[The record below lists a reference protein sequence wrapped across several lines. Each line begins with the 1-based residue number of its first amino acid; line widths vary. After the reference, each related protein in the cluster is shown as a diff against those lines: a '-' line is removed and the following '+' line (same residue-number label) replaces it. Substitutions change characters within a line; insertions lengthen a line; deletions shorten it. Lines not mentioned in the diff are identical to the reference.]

1 MQDTIHVFEMA
12 AGQLWRLVLDSWGIA
27 GIGLVA
33 TLAVIARRGVR
44 TDLRIMAGLAVAVTA
59 AIACTAPA
67 ALPVNQT
74 QTWASGRYLDGMT
87 IAFFLAG
94 AVVLLR
100 AGLRPIL
107 ACAAC
112 VTALFVLAAVTVA
125 IYAGSSLPTVA
136 FGSAFNF
143 AEPAVLTQNW
153 TQASVLLAT
162 AVALGL
168 LAAWI
173 TLALAARRWRAVVP
187 VFGARLAAVSLVALT
202 QMTSQVSRAGTV
214 QARAVNVPV
223 SANRVRPGEQ
233 VGVGSDVRWQAQ
245 VPLAYQVSWT
255 KLQFFNPASP
265 PPTGVTVVEMPWPA
279 GQPAQASWPH
289 APAGWRVMAANQAG
303 RWVLWHK
310 A

>member
-1 MQDTIHVFEMA
+1 M
-12 AGQLWRLVLDSWGIA
+12 R
-27 GIGLVA
+27 
-33 TLAVIARRGVR
+33 AR
-44 TDLRIMAGLAVAVTA
+44 A
-59 AIACTAPA
+59 
-67 ALPVNQT
+67 NQT

-162 AVALGL
+162 TVALGL

-173 TLALAARRWRAVVP
+173 TLALAARRWRA
-187 VFGARLAAVSLVALT
+187 
-202 QMTSQVSRAGTV
+202 
-214 QARAVNVPV
+214 
-223 SANRVRPGEQ
+223 
-233 VGVGSDVRWQAQ
+233 
-245 VPLAYQVSWT
+245 YQVSWT
-255 KLQFFNPASP
+255 ELQFFNPASP
-265 PPTGVTVVEMPWPA
+265 PPAGVSVVERSWPA

-289 APAGWRVMAANQAG
+289 APAGWRVVATNQAG
-303 RWVLWHK
+303 RWVLWREGLTGIPGLAADRAPVAVAGAWILMRVRTGEFLAWVALARFCERGQHPSRGRYSR
-310 A
+310 

>member
-1 MQDTIHVFEMA
+1 M
-12 AGQLWRLVLDSWGIA
+12 R
-27 GIGLVA
+27 
-33 TLAVIARRGVR
+33 AR
-44 TDLRIMAGLAVAVTA
+44 A
-59 AIACTAPA
+59 
-67 ALPVNQT
+67 NQT

-162 AVALGL
+162 TVALGL

-173 TLALAARRWRAVVP
+173 TLALAACRWRTRFPGQSSSSSTRPARRPP
-187 VFGARLAAVSLVALT
+187 VCPW
-202 QMTSQVSRAGTV
+202 SRG
-214 QARAVNVPV
+214 RG
-223 SANRVRPGEQ
+223 R
-233 VGVGSDVRWQAQ
+233 
-245 VPLAYQVSWT
+245 
-255 KLQFFNPASP
+255 
-265 PPTGVTVVEMPWPA
+265 

-289 APAGWRVMAANQAG
+289 APAGWRVVATNQAG
-303 RWVLWHK
+303 RWVLWREGLTGIPGLAADRAPVAVAGAWILMRVRTGEFLAWVALARFCERGQHPSRGRYSR
-310 A
+310 

>member
-1 MQDTIHVFEMA
+1 M
-12 AGQLWRLVLDSWGIA
+12 R
-27 GIGLVA
+27 
-33 TLAVIARRGVR
+33 AR
-44 TDLRIMAGLAVAVTA
+44 A
-59 AIACTAPA
+59 
-67 ALPVNQT
+67 NQT

-162 AVALGL
+162 TVALGL

-173 TLALAARRWRAVVP
+173 TLALAARRWRAVPGFLDRAP
-187 VFGARLAAVSLVALT
+187 VLQPGQPAARRCVRGREVVA
-202 QMTSQVSRAGTV
+202 G
-214 QARAVNVPV
+214 
-223 SANRVRPGEQ
+223 
-233 VGVGSDVRWQAQ
+233 
-245 VPLAYQVSWT
+245 
-255 KLQFFNPASP
+255 
-265 PPTGVTVVEMPWPA
+265 WPA
-279 GQPAQASWPH
+279 G
-289 APAGWRVMAANQAG
+289 AGQLAARPGRLAG
-303 RWVLWHK
+303 RGHQPGRPLGPVAEGLTGIPGLAADRAPVAVAGAWILMRVRTGEFLAWVALARFCERGQHPSRGRYSR
-310 A
+310 